1 MTMQS
6 HRSLDADRQE
16 TTRGNARPSAMS
28 TSATDGTT
36 AAPPTRP
43 VTREVLTGVPSDA
56 PIGSVAARFAEHAG
70 AIEQRGYTFRE
81 AAFLARVAV
90 AGGYFTR
97 QQFADALGLER
108 GKTDARFVHRLVQ
121 RGDAT
126 VQVFCDATQV
136 YHLTAAGLWSV
147 VAGVPRRQR
156 RPRPP
161 LAIRARLLA
170 LDLVLALPEVTFAL
184 GEPGRLR
191 ICDETGIPRA
201 AVPVRQYRGA
211 GAVQRRTRLLPDALL
226 VGQSDQG
233 VTRGMVLGCVDFET
247 WMRRH
252 LPMLAWATAWTI
264 AYGCESTTQAIA
276 AERAFQRVLADPPVN
291 DLTDRRAEAIEY
303 CELRD
308 QYERQRWT
316 DLGASGIQRYL
327 SLKSGFGGLGDVV
340 FEAWRQG
347 GEAAVDARLTK
358 GAQLRTGRLLPL
370 VLPARD
376 TVFEARR
383 RRR

>member
-1 MTMQS
+1 
-6 HRSLDADRQE
+6 
-16 TTRGNARPSAMS
+16 
-28 TSATDGTT
+28 
-36 AAPPTRP
+36 
-43 VTREVLTGVPSDA
+43 
-56 PIGSVAARFAEHAG
+56 
-70 AIEQRGYTFRE
+70 
-81 AAFLARVAV
+81 
-90 AGGYFTR
+90 
-97 QQFADALGLER
+97 
-108 GKTDARFVHRLVQ
+108 
-121 RGDAT
+121 
-126 VQVFCDATQV
+126 
-136 YHLTAAGLWSV
+136 
-147 VAGVPRRQR
+147 
-156 RPRPP
+156 
-161 LAIRARLLA
+161 
-170 LDLVLALPEVTFAL
+170 
-184 GEPGRLR
+184 
-191 ICDETGIPRA
+191 
-201 AVPVRQYRGA
+201 
-211 GAVQRRTRLLPDALL
+211 
-226 VGQSDQG
+226 
-233 VTRGMVLGCVDFET
+233 VLGCVDDGGQTQPAFET

>member
-1 MTMQS
+1 M
-6 HRSLDADRQE
+6 A
-16 TTRGNARPSAMS
+16 PSE
-28 TSATDGTT
+28 
-36 AAPPTRP
+36 PPTGAVARLFD
-43 VTREVLTGVPSDA
+43 EH
-56 PIGSVAARFAEHAG
+56 VAAIA
-70 AIEQRGYTFRE
+70 QQGYTPRE

-108 GKTDARFVHRLVQ
+108 GKSDARFVRRLVQ

-126 VQVFCDATQV
+126 MQVFCDATQV

-156 RPRPP
+156 RSRPP

-184 GEPGRLR
+184 GDPARVR
-191 ICDETGIPRA
+191 VCDEAAIPRA
-201 AVPVRQYRGA
+201 AIPVRQYRGD
-211 GAVQRRTRLLPDALL
+211 GTVPHRTRPFPDALL
-226 VGQSDQG
+226 VGQYDQG
-233 VTRGMVLGCVDFET
+233 ATLGMVLGCVDDGGQTQPAFDT

-264 AYGCESTTQAIA
+264 AYACESTTQAIA
-276 AERAFQRVLADPPVN
+276 AERTFQRVLADAPVI
-291 DLTDRRAEAIEY
+291 DLTDRRAESVEY
-303 CELRD
+303 CTLRD

-327 SLKSGFGGLGDVV
+327 SLKSGLGGLGDVV

-347 GEAAVDARLTK
+347 GEPAVEARLAR
-358 GAQLRTGRLLPL
+358 GSRQQNGRLRTL

-376 TVFEARR
+376 TVFDARR